1 VSGAGT
7 AAVNGCYKPVAKG
20 LCGGGKGFALDA
32 LHELYEWQ
40 GVWRLGKCGG
50 PHAYKYYF
58 AARKSALPPESAGA
72 TRRDPGGCGD
82 GGGWTVDTHDASGPC
97 PAVNRTNMLPAPTP
111 PPPAPAP
118 QPPAPAPPAPP
129 MRLVFSDDFN
139 GAEVNATRWN
149 VINASHA
156 YCPANVFTENGS
168 LVLRVSKNNLTHNG
182 STEHYACG
190 GAVNTARRFYQNQG
204 RWEASVK
211 LPRVA
216 DGRSYTLH
224 SSIWLTARG
233 DDATSGPVTPPNI
246 SDCAQEIDVVEQY
259 GEEYSLSPSIV
270 DHRSSQPFSS
280 DWIPAA
286 RSDSGSPACLLPP
299 CPPLQL

>member
-1 VSGAGT
+1 MLPRMRGAALLMVIVSEWQPGVAPPSQQPAPACVGYLVSGAGT
-7 AAVNGCYKPVAKG
+7 AAVNGCYKTVAKG
-20 LCGGGKGFALDA
+20 LCGGSKGFALDA

-72 TRRDPGGCGD
+72 TIRDPGGCGD
-82 GGGWTVDTHDASGPC
+82 DGGWTVDTHDASGPC
-97 PAVNRTNMLPAPTP
+97 PAVNRSNMPPAPTP

-168 LVLRVSKNNLTHNG
+168 LVLRVSKNTLTHNG
-182 STEHYACG
+182 STEHFACG

-233 DDATSGPVTPPNI
+233 DDATSGPVTPPGI

-259 GEEYSLSPSIV
+259 GE
-270 DHRSSQPFSS
+270 
-280 DWIPAA
+280 
-286 RSDSGSPACLLPP
+286 
-299 CPPLQL
+299 